1 MEVTREYLDA
11 AGKPVGTIRQG
22 DELQVRLRFRSTGKR
37 QFWDA
42 VIVDVLPGGF
52 EPVLDAALRGASAT
66 ANGEAAGEGEGEM
79 AAARGWYPAHVELRE
94 DRVIA
99 FGAVGPRMD
108 EFVYRVR
115 ATTAGSFTVPPAY
128 AESMYDPAAQARSAA
143 SKVSVQGR

>member
-11 AGKPVGTIRQG
+11 AGKPASTIRQG

-52 EPVLDAALRGASAT
+52 EPVLDAALRGASGS
-66 ANGEAAGEGEGEM
+66 ANGEGESEGDG
-79 AAARGWYPAHVELRE
+79 AAAAGWYPAHVELRE
-94 DRVIA
+94 DRVIV
-99 FGAVGPRMD
+99 FGSMGPRMD

-128 AESMYDPAAQARSAA
+128 AESMYDPAAQARSPA
-143 SKVSVQGR
+143 SKVSVQAR